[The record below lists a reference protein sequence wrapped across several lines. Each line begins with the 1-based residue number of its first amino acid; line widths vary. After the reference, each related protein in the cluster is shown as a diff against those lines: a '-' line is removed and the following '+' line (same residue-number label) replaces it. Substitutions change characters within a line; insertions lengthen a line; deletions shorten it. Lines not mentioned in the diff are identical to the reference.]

1 MMMTLAR
8 VLEVHPESHAVD
20 VEMLQD
26 GKRLSG
32 VQVLSPSAGGDFGLS
47 GLGRPVKGDEW
58 RERILAAVAFLDRVP
73 VVVGF
78 LYPQVSQMLFEDKE
92 RAVARHQSDVY
103 VTVDGKGNTEVV
115 HPSGPY
121 IVMSETGAPTALA
134 GRDYD
139 KVWKTRRN
147 AGRKVWIVANI
158 PGQARISM
166 SPEGDIE
173 IWAKRN
179 IAITAGQH
187 IGLKAPRIDLN

>member
-58 RERILAAVAFLDRVP
+58 RERILAAVAVLDRVP

-92 RAVARHQSDVY
+92 RAIARHQSDVY

-121 IVMSETGAPTALA
+121 IVMSENGAPTALA